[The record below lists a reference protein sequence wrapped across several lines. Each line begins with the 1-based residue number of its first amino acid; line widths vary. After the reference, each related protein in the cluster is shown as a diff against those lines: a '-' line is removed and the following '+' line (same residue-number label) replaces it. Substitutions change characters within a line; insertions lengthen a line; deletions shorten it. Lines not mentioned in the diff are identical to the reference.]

1 MLYSLKLLLIALV
14 TPPICLTIILCS
26 LFDAHGKLGYGVS
39 RIWAWAILKIGG
51 VKLKVE
57 GLGRLDPGR
66 PYIFIANHQSNID
79 IPILVQSLPGFQLR
93 WIAKREL
100 MLIPFFGWAMWAS
113 GHIVVDRA
121 NRAKAMTSL
130 RVARERVRGGISVV
144 IFPEGTRSTGGELLP
159 FKRGGF
165 LLAAKTDAP
174 IVPVT
179 IKGSGRLMPKGDWRI
194 RGGQVE
200 VIVSEPIVLDP
211 HRAGGLNAIVDRV
224 RGIIQTNFR
233 KGEDAAT
240 AEQPVFGSVA
250 GAGATRT
257 KLN

>member
-1 MLYSLKLLLIALV
+1 MAYSLKLLLIALV
-14 TPPICLTIILCS
+14 TLLISLTIILCS
-26 LFDAHGKLGYGVS
+26 LFSAHGKLGYGVS
-39 RIWAWAILKIGG
+39 RILAWAILKIGG
-51 VKLKVE
+51 VRLKVE
-57 GLGRLDPGR
+57 GLERLDSSR

-79 IPILVQSLPGFQLR
+79 VPILVQSLPEFQLR

-144 IFPEGTRSTGGELLP
+144 IFPEGTRGTGGELLP

-179 IKGSGRLMPKGDWRI
+179 IKGSGRLMPKGDWRF
-194 RGGQVE
+194 RSGQVE
-200 VIVSEPIVLDP
+200 VIVSEPIVLDQ
-211 HRAGGLNAIVDRV
+211 HRPGGLNAVVDRV
-224 RGIIQTNFR
+224 RGIIETNLGKSRGSTPAQETAFNFTAQA
-233 KGEDAAT
+233 GE
-240 AEQPVFGSVA
+240 
-250 GAGATRT
+250 
-257 KLN
+257 